1 MSAKRKTGVMGGTF
15 DPIHKG
21 HLNAAREAARILGLQ
36 RVLLIPSAR
45 PPHKGTADESSA
57 EHRLAMTRSAAEH
70 DPLFEVLDLE
80 IARGGNSY
88 TLHTLQELR
97 RRFPDDHVTFLLGVD
112 AYNEI
117 GTWYRLAEVLPLCDW
132 AVLRRPGHHMP
143 SLIEPLGEH
152 GAGFV
157 GDDRRGVVRA
167 SPLTRIF
174 YVLIAETDVSST
186 RIREKVGAGLSIEG
200 DVPPSVADYI
210 RRHGLYAVSGT
221 AKSTL

>member
-1 MSAKRKTGVMGGTF
+1 MGGTF
-15 DPIHKG
+15 DPIHNG

-97 RRFPDDHVTFLLGVD
+97 RRFPDD
-112 AYNEI
+112 

-132 AVLRRPGHHMP
+132 AVLRRPGHHLP